1 MVMLCPKCNNSVSDE
16 CKVVMY
22 VQLSVFKVVVFYSF

>member
-1 MVMLCPKCNNSVSDE
+1 MVMLCPKCNNSVYDE